1 MKFSEMSGGLAAFH
15 VFELVLILV
24 GLGAL
29 ATGSWLIGG
38 VLVALWL
45 ALLPSLISRTRDP
58 E

>member
-1 MKFSEMSGGLAAFH
+1 MKFSEMSTGLATFH
-15 VFELVLILV
+15 VFELVLILL

-29 ATGSWLIGG
+29 VAGRWLAGL
-38 VLVALWL
+38 VLVAVWL

>member
-1 MKFSEMSGGLAAFH
+1 MSGGLAAFH

>member
-1 MKFSEMSGGLAAFH
+1 MKFSEMSTGLAAFH
-15 VFELVLILV
+15 VFELVLIIA

-29 ATGSWLIGG
+29 VTGHWIAGLIAVG
-38 VLVALWL
+38 VWL